1 MERRLL
7 WRIAKKREETPEA
20 VTLVLEPVGGETVA
34 YEPGQYLPL
43 IRTFGSREERRAY
56 SFSSCPGVDVLPAL
70 TVKRIPNG
78 LFSTWL
84 VRQARAGDMLESAEP
99 AGRFLLPAQ
108 RPERLLYVAAGSG
121 ITPILS
127 HLKAIFQKKDWS
139 DVPLRLLYANRDSAH
154 TIFKKQIDDWIAAW
168 PERFEA
174 TYFFSRERGAAH
186 AEHAHLNNALLE
198 RHLLDFVGGR
208 ANASARSSLLT
219 YLCAPTPLMRMA
231 RMTMRTLG
239 FPDERILQET
249 FTPDPRLQRRQPDPS
264 RRHHIVVALPDSQRV
279 AFDTFEGET
288 ILQAALR
295 QGIALPYTCKSGVCL
310 SCLARC
316 VRGEVDVQF
325 VEQTRR
331 EGPGALVNT
340 CIGYAV
346 SDEVELAIG

>member
-1 MERRLL
+1 MDKRLR
-7 WRIAKKREETPEA
+7 WRIADRRVETPEA
-20 VTLVLEPVGGETVA
+20 VTLTLEPVGGAPVI

-43 IRTFGSREERRAY
+43 IRTFGTREERRAY
-56 SFSSCPGVDVLPAL
+56 SFSSCLGVDALPAL

-84 VRQARAGDMLESAEP
+84 VQQTRQGDILESAEP
-99 AGRFLLPAQ
+99 TGRFLLPAQ
-108 RPERLLYVAAGSG
+108 KPERLLYVAAGSG

-127 HLKAIFQKKDWS
+127 HLKAIFFTKNWS
-139 DVPLRLLYANRDSAH
+139 DVPVRLLYANRDSAH
-154 TIFKKQIDDWIAAW
+154 TIFKRQIDDWINAW
-168 PERFEA
+168 PERFEV
-174 TYFFSRERGAAH
+174 TYFFSRERGGAH
-186 AEHAHLNNALLE
+186 AEQAHLNNALFE
-198 RHLLDFVGGR
+198 RHLLAFVGGK
-208 ANASARSSLLT
+208 ASVSARNGLLT

-231 RMTMRTLG
+231 RMTMRALG

-264 RRHHIVVALPDSQRV
+264 RRHRITVTLPDGQRV

-316 VRGEVDVQF
+316 IRGEVDVQF
-325 VEQTRR
+325 VEQTNR

-346 SDEVELAIG
+346 SDEVELAL

>member
-1 MERRLL
+1 MDKRLR
-7 WRIAKKREETPEA
+7 WRIVEKREETPEA
-20 VTLVLEPVGGETVA
+20 VTLTLEPVGGAPVA

-43 IRTFGSREERRAY
+43 IRTFGPREERRAY
-56 SFSSCPGVDVLPAL
+56 SFSSCPGVDALPAL

-84 VRQARAGDMLESAEP
+84 VQQIRRGDILESAEP
-99 AGRFLLPAQ
+99 AGRFLLPTQ
-108 RPERLLYVAAGSG
+108 KPERLLYVAAGSG

-127 HLKAIFQKKDWS
+127 HLKAIFLNKNWS
-139 DVPLRLLYANRDSAH
+139 DVPVRLLYANRDSAH
-154 TIFKKQIDDWIAAW
+154 TIFKRQIDDWINAW
-168 PERFEA
+168 PERFEV

-186 AEHAHLNNALLE
+186 AEQAHLNNALFE
-198 RHLLDFVGGR
+198 QHLLAFVGGR
-208 ANASARSSLLT
+208 ASASARKGLLT

-231 RMTMRTLG
+231 RMTMRALG
-239 FPDERILQET
+239 FPDEQILQET

-264 RRHHIVVALPDSQRV
+264 RRHHITVSLPDGQRV

-325 VEQTRR
+325 VEQTNR

-346 SDEVELAIG
+346 SDEVELVL

>member
-1 MERRLL
+1 MDKRLR
-7 WRIAKKREETPEA
+7 WRIVEKREETPEA
-20 VTLVLEPVGGETVA
+20 VTLTLEPVGSVPVA

-43 IRTFGSREERRAY
+43 VRTFGSYEERRAY
-56 SFSSCPGVDVLPAL
+56 SFSSCPGVDALPAI
-70 TVKRIPNG
+70 TIKRIPNG

-84 VRQARAGDMLESAEP
+84 VQQTRRGDILESAEP

-108 RPERLLYVAAGSG
+108 QPKWLLYVAAGSG

-127 HLKAIFQKKDWS
+127 HLKAIFFKKNWS
-139 DVPLRLLYANRDSAH
+139 DVPVRLLYANRDSAH
-154 TIFKKQIDDWIAAW
+154 TIFKRQIDDWINAW
-168 PERFEA
+168 PERLEV
-174 TYFFSRERGAAH
+174 TYFLSRERGAAH
-186 AEHAHLNNALLE
+186 AEQAHLNKAVFE
-198 RHLLDFVGGR
+198 QHLLAFVGGR
-208 ANASARSSLLT
+208 VSASARKGLLT

-239 FPDERILQET
+239 FLDERILQET

-264 RRHHIVVALPDSQRV
+264 HRHRITVTLSNGQHVN
-279 AFDTFEGET
+279 FDTFEGET

-316 VRGEVDVQF
+316 IHGEVDVQF
-325 VEQTRR
+325 VEQTNR

-346 SDEVELAIG
+346 SDEVELAL